1 MNRLFKMLK
10 AKASHPGKK
19 GMKNSVISIVILLE
33 IIALLIVGTFA
44 WVETVSSIKITNEAN
59 TVGRI
64 KNDTKYTDMMI
75 GGESGTINLLDYFEP
90 SGDMHLAP
98 ASSADGKTLYFP
110 KANIGSNVIYRK
122 GNVNDK
128 NTTYLSASFR
138 LRADT
143 NADFFFWKD
152 TGHDISVDNN
162 IRVSVTAYTEGEN
175 PEGTYDPKSGK
186 LISNTKIYANNAST
200 TAVVN
205 STSGATGATTVEKFT
220 DHQKGKSS
228 TARLFAVGA
237 NETKYVTINVWLQKQ
252 SGNSDLTSNMSV
264 SQAINNLGITSSL
277 TPRHV
282 TLLPT
287 PTWDQSGVDETFYA
301 WCWGATNGDAS
312 RLYKLEL
319 DDNEHYG
326 FDYNGTYQNTLF
338 IRSGNANLT
347 KEYLEAN
354 NGEHWNDNT
363 IWNVTENTSIPNDP
377 VDPTFIIETINGST
391 LSGDDKYDPSNKKNI
406 SDWDT
411 NPNGRPKKSTGS
423 WHDPA
428 TVKVA
433 LCTGQGGE
441 NPWGTLEATSYVGST
456 TSTHVIESTNPDSQK
471 HKDTI
476 HAWPGKKLQ
485 LKATAK
491 TNYAFVGWYLD
502 ADGTTPASGTYTDA
516 TYTPNAP
523 STASEITYYAKFKE
537 TRTFT
542 INRMVDGNLN
552 STVAAGTITVN
563 DNSTTSTGR
572 SKTVTVDKGASV
584 TFSAAAERGYTLEG
598 IYTASSYGTLKY
610 GPNDGNGNPVPSD
623 YPEEASIKL
632 NNNTTYYARF
642 TTNKHKV
649 NLRTIGSTGSTV
661 QYGSETASTSVTKTD
676 VKYNSSVT
684 INANPAAGYE
694 FVGWYTN
701 PSGTGTAESTD
712 ASYSFTLG
720 DADVTYY
727 AKFDIADY
735 YLTGYINGAD
745 ESGTTHHFSHN
756 GNGVFTY
763 TYTFT
768 GGSDQW
774 VTVYD
779 GTNAYHPGT
788 NGAGSGTAAN
798 TSLTDTTPAGPNGN
812 KWKIPAPKGT
822 TVTIT
827 WDSGTKKLSWT
838 LNSRE
843 LYLKPNSKW
852 TQSSAR
858 FAAYVYGNGE
868 AWYSMTSAGSGYYKV
883 TVPASYPNIIFVRM
897 NGSTSTNNWN
907 NKWNQTGDLTIPSD
921 KNCFTVPDGD
931 WDGSTT
937 TWSLY

>member
-1 MNRLFKMLK
+1 MNKLFKKLK
-10 AKASHPGKK
+10 TKASHPGKK

-33 IIALLIVGTFA
+33 VIALLIVGTFA

-64 KNDTKYTDMMI
+64 KNDTKYTDMLI
-75 GGESGTINLLDYFEP
+75 GDKQGTIDLLDYFEP

-98 ASSADGKTLYFP
+98 ASSADGKNLYFP

-175 PEGTYDPKSGK
+175 PEGTYDPESGK

-287 PTWDQSGVDETFYA
+287 PEWDISGVTNQTFYA
-301 WCWGATNGDAS
+301 WCWDAPTVNGVKPED
-312 RLYKLEL
+312 RLYKLTL
-319 DDNEHYG
+319 DEEEHYS
-326 FDYNGTYQNTLF
+326 FDYNGTYRKTLF
-338 IRSGNANLT
+338 FRCGNPNLT
-347 KEYLEAN
+347 SSDMSGDWKDL
-354 NGEHWNDNT
+354 GLWNKTADT
-363 IWNVTENTSIPNDP
+363 TIPNDP
-377 VDPTFIIETINGST
+377 VDPTYIIETI
-391 LSGDDKYDPSNKKNI
+391 SGGAYDGDI
-406 SDWDT
+406 SG
-411 NPNGRPKKSTGS
+411 NKSTGS

-433 LCTGQGGE
+433 LCTGQGGD
-441 NPWGTLEATSYVGST
+441 NPWGTLEATSYVGTT
-456 TSTHVIESTNPDSQK
+456 TSTHEIESTNPDRQK

-491 TNYAFVGWYLD
+491 TNYAFVGWYD
-502 ADGTTPASGTYTDA
+502 NPEGIDNSSGDNDKHLLSSSA

-537 TRTFT
+537 TRTLT
-542 INRMVDGNLN
+542 IKRTLDGTETT
-552 STVAAGTITVN
+552 STTSGTITIN
-563 DNSTTSTGR
+563 GASANPA
-572 SKTVTVDKGASV
+572 TVDKGANVSFSATAATGY
-584 TFSAAAERGYTLEG
+584 TFSGF
-598 IYTASSYGTLKY
+598 YTAATGGTEVTS
-610 GPNDGNGNPVPSD
+610 PVTLD
-623 YPEEASIKL
+623 
-632 NNNTTYYARF
+632 NNTIYYARF
-642 TTNKHKV
+642 TTNNYNVTANAYFSTNGGTTYSAGNTGGTVKA
-649 NLRTIGSTGSTV
+649 GSSAAGATS
-661 QYGSETASTSVTKTD
+661 TAS
-676 VKYNSSVT
+676 VKYKSSVT
-684 INANPAAGYE
+684 LTATPASGYE
-694 FVGWYTN
+694 FVGWYNSATGGAQLSTSTSYTYTLSTTGN
-701 PSGTGTAESTD
+701 KNVYARFMGETWSIKYGVSGASSWNSKDMTVSGNNVTGTLTLTEGQDFSFQIVKTVGSTNTWYGGSG
-712 ASYSFTLG
+712 SYSNITSTSFISNKTLTVDGG
-720 DADVTYY
+720 DIYMKGHA
-727 AKFDIADY
+727 
-735 YLTGYINGAD
+735 G
-745 ESGTTHHFSHN
+745 
-756 GNGVFTY
+756 

-768 GGSDQW
+768 FNKSTRVLN
-774 VTVYD
+774 VTASYSNITITFDYSAQTWWGNDSAVISFYD
-779 GTNAYHPGT
+779 GSGESNMSNGGT
-788 NGAGSGTAAN
+788 N
-798 TSLTDTTPAGPNGN
+798 
-812 KWKIPAPKGT
+812 KK
-822 TVTIT
+822 TI
-827 WDSGTKKLSWT
+827 SI
-838 LNSRE
+838 
-843 LYLKPNSKW
+843 
-852 TQSSAR
+852 SSAR
-858 FAAYVYGNGE
+858 GNSGDVGFNRWNN
-868 AWYSMTSAGSGYYKV
+868 ASHSTFWNNVNAGTRGYSTTYKVGSG
-883 TVPASYPNIIFVRM
+883 
-897 NGSTSTNNWN
+897 W
-907 NKWNQTGDLTIPSD
+907 Q
-921 KNCFTVPDGD
+921 
-931 WDGSTT
+931 
-937 TWSLY
+937 